1 MRRRIESI
9 KLEISQRDQ
18 VGKQISNI
26 LKFFAQNIRVIS
38 LFRAFILIQL
48 LNFDANKIFV
58 CGESNFSSFV
68 VINGSECFED
78 STLIEVGKKSIKAS
92 KVEKRDIFNQKKLEE
107 SCSES
112 FEEIIFD
119 EDEVIEVENL
129 SSEEKENSTIL
140 KQNCKECE
148 IDQETI
154 EESCSTSL

>member
-26 LKFFAQNIRVIS
+26 LKLFAKNIRVIS

-58 CGESNFSSFV
+58 WGESNFSSFV
-68 VINGSECFED
+68 VVNGSECFED
-78 STLIEVGKKSIKAS
+78 STLIEVGKRNIKAS
-92 KVEKRDIFNQKKLEE
+92 KVEKRGIFNQKTHEE

-119 EDEVIEVENL
+119 
-129 SSEEKENSTIL
+129 
-140 KQNCKECE
+140 
-148 IDQETI
+148 
-154 EESCSTSL
+154 